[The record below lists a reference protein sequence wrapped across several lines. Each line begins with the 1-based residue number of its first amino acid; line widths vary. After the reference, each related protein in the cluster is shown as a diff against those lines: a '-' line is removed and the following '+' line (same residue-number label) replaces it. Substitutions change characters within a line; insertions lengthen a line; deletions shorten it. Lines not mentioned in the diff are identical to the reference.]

1 MFKKIL
7 SSIGIGSAKIDL
19 VLDQS
24 VVTMGETLNGKLLV
38 TGGTTEQQI
47 GNISVDLRV
56 NSRYES
62 NDQTRSYDKSVSSV
76 KISDAFT
83 IQPGE
88 TRELPFTCRVP
99 EYIPMSSVTTRY
111 YFLTNLDI
119 QAGLDSTD
127 RDYIQVLPNGLM
139 KNFIDGFKALGCV
152 PKLEGF
158 NGSYQIIDFRTT
170 TWLAGKLDE
179 LVFSFQP
186 AQSNREI
193 AGYFEIDKKTSGIG
207 GWLAD
212 EMDLDEKKGAFRF
225 TSDQLQTV
233 EQAQT
238 TIRVFVEKYYSG
250 LMG

>member
-19 VLDQS
+19 VLDRE
-24 VVTMGETLNGKLLV
+24 VVTMGDILGGKLLV
-38 TGGTTEQQI
+38 TGGATEQKI
-47 GNISVDLRV
+47 GNITVDLRV
-56 NSRYES
+56 DSSYVS
-62 NDQTRSYDKSVSSV
+62 NDQTRSYEKSVTSV
-76 KISDAFT
+76 KISDEFT
-83 IQPGE
+83 IGAGE
-88 TRELPFTCRVP
+88 KREFPFTCQVP
-99 EYIPMSSVTTRY
+99 EFIAMSSVTTRY

-119 QAGLDSTD
+119 QAGLDSKD
-127 RDYIQVLPNGLM
+127 RDFVQVLPSGLM
-139 KNFIDGFKALGCV
+139 KNFVEGFKALGCV

-158 NGSYQIIDFRTT
+158 NGTYQIIDFRPT

-186 AQSNREI
+186 GLSNREI
-193 AGYFEIDKKTSGIG
+193 VGYFEIDKKTSGIG

-238 TIRVFVEKYYSG
+238 TIRVCV
-250 LMG
+250 